1 MKIMVS
7 GTSGFIGGAFIENFQ
22 KIENVEI
29 RKVRNNPNVTEPGDI
44 ARNNGQI
51 VVPTISQDYVN
62 QTQTL
67 IHLGNFTPKN
77 KESLN
82 NIEECLDSLEISRQ
96 LFFDTFPNLQ
106 KIIFAS
112 TIDVYEPN
120 LELIDEH
127 SKVSIRNSYIASKIF
142 SEQFALKAVL
152 NKKIDLDIFR
162 IGHVYGQGDSHFQKL
177 LPNLV
182 RSFNSDLKFKL
193 TTSLKQELDLIY
205 ISDVVSVITEAALV
219 PQGRG
224 ITNLVSSNNITV
236 NELISFF
243 ETKLG
248 KKLDLEIIHSEHVVT
263 SSRFNNDK
271 LCRDFNFVETPINV
285 GLSSY
290 FE

>member
-7 GTSGFIGGAFIENFQ
+7 GTSGFIGGAFIENLQ
-22 KIENVEI
+22 KIGNVEI
-29 RKVRNNPNVTEPGDI
+29 RKVRNNPNMTEPGDI
-44 ARNNGQI
+44 ARNDGQI
-51 VVPTISQDYVN
+51 VVPAVSQDYVN

-82 NIEECLDSLEISRQ
+82 NIGECSNSLEISRQ

-120 LELIDEH
+120 LGLIDEH

-142 SEQFALKAVL
+142 SEQFALKAAL

-162 IGHVYGQGDSHFQKL
+162 IGHVYGQGDSHFQKF

-193 TTSLKQELDLIY
+193 TTSLKQKLDLIY
-205 ISDVVSVITEAALV
+205 ISDVVSVITEAALI

-236 NELISFF
+236 NELINFF
-243 ETKLG
+243 EIKLG
-248 KKLDLEIIHSEHVVT
+248 KKIDLEIINSEHVVT
-263 SSRFNNDK
+263 NSKFNNAK

-285 GLSSY
+285 GLSNY